1 MLPPFF
7 RSQLAYLIYALV
19 LLIAIMLTVWYYVKR
34 TEKRQKECIKRLN
47 DEKEKELYNSKIDFF
62 TNIAHEI
69 RTPLSLIIGT
79 LEYLMKTSSINNVY
93 GEYLSI
99 IEQNYKRLYA
109 LVTQLLDFRKVDTG
123 SYKLSYDCYRIK
135 EIICKVTC
143 IFELSARQKKVTIDT
158 SSIPEK
164 LSIVIDEEA
173 FTKIISNLLS
183 NALKYAKSTIRITTT
198 EKDSEIVVTVTD
210 DGIGITDQEKTKI
223 FDAFYQVK
231 NNSEIN
237 KLGIGIGLHMT
248 RSLVQLMN
256 GKIEV
261 SDREDGENG
270 VSISVYFPKQAV
282 ITAALQVTKRVE
294 DTIIP
299 ESSPENIEEN
309 ELESTLPGEPLKK
322 QYAIMVVDDNP
333 EILDFLSKILS
344 EEYFVISAS
353 SGEEALQILEKN
365 NIGLIISDVMKEEMD
380 GFKLCGKI

>member
-1 MLPPFF
+1 MIGFDFAALSYIAPKENDYQYMLEGLDSEWQFTKGSNNHLSYANLPVGEYVLRIKGTNSDKLWSSNEVQLKIKVLPPFF

-34 TEKRQKECIKRLN
+34 TEKRQKERIKRLN

-69 RTPLSLIIGT
+69 RTPLSLIIGP

-135 EIICKVTC
+135 EIICKVSC
-143 IFELSARQKKVTIDT
+143 IFELSARQKKVAIDT
-158 SSIPEK
+158 SSIPEE

-183 NALKYAKSTIRITTT
+183 NALKYAKSTIRITTI

-261 SDREDGENG
+261 SDREGGENG
-270 VSISVYFPKQAV
+270 VSISV
-282 ITAALQVTKRVE
+282 
-294 DTIIP
+294 
-299 ESSPENIEEN
+299 
-309 ELESTLPGEPLKK
+309 
-322 QYAIMVVDDNP
+322 
-333 EILDFLSKILS
+333 
-344 EEYFVISAS
+344 
-353 SGEEALQILEKN
+353 
-365 NIGLIISDVMKEEMD
+365 
-380 GFKLCGKI
+380 

>member
-1 MLPPFF
+1 M
-7 RSQLAYLIYALV
+7 A
-19 LLIAIMLTVWYYVKR
+19 
-34 TEKRQKECIKRLN
+34 
-47 DEKEKELYNSKIDFF
+47 
-62 TNIAHEI
+62 
-69 RTPLSLIIGT
+69 
-79 LEYLMKTSSINNVY
+79 
-93 GEYLSI
+93 
-99 IEQNYKRLYA
+99 
-109 LVTQLLDFRKVDTG
+109 
-123 SYKLSYDCYRIK
+123 
-135 EIICKVTC
+135 
-143 IFELSARQKKVTIDT
+143 IDT
-158 SSIPEK
+158 SSIPEE

-183 NALKYAKSTIRITTT
+183 NALKYAKSTIRITTI

-261 SDREDGENG
+261 SDREGGENG
-270 VSISVYFPKQAV
+270 VSISVYFPKQAA
-282 ITAALQVTKRVE
+282 ITALPQVAKRVE

-299 ESSPENIEEN
+299 ENSIEEN
-309 ELESTLPGEPLKK
+309 ELESTLPSEPLKK

-365 NIGLIISDVMKEEMD
+365 NIDLIIRSSENAGLNRSGAAVA
-380 GFKLCGKI
+380 

>member
-1 MLPPFF
+1 M
-7 RSQLAYLIYALV
+7 
-19 LLIAIMLTVWYYVKR
+19 
-34 TEKRQKECIKRLN
+34 
-47 DEKEKELYNSKIDFF
+47 
-62 TNIAHEI
+62 
-69 RTPLSLIIGT
+69 
-79 LEYLMKTSSINNVY
+79 
-93 GEYLSI
+93 
-99 IEQNYKRLYA
+99 
-109 LVTQLLDFRKVDTG
+109 
-123 SYKLSYDCYRIK
+123 
-135 EIICKVTC
+135 
-143 IFELSARQKKVTIDT
+143 
-158 SSIPEK
+158 
-164 LSIVIDEEA
+164 
-173 FTKIISNLLS
+173 
-183 NALKYAKSTIRITTT
+183 KYAKSTIRITTT

-353 SGEEALQILEKN
+353 SGEEALQN
-365 NIGLIISDVMKEEMD
+365 P
-380 GFKLCGKI
+380 